1 MNNAVVKPLT
11 KCRSDGTPYTR
22 RPEVEKALA
31 ILITRPR
38 KDIVAALKVRDT
50 TSPLYIKSECIV
62 YLIRNMRNDNDVGY
76 FNELYRELMRRLASA
91 LPFIS
96 GEQADRS
103 ENFHAAGGR
112 ERVRDLFVAKL
123 MEDRSDAG
131 SALDYFEIMF
141 ASAIAA
147 LRRTSMHRAK
157 KHAWRTLPIEDEENS
172 NEPSLAV
179 ERAVGSLDLRE
190 ELLSDD
196 PFYRSRIAA
205 AIIALPDKYRRVI
218 ELIMREIP
226 IDSSDDSVMTIRKVI
241 GVKSEKT
248 VRNRRDE
255 AYQMIRKALSNG
267 DGHD

>member
-1 MNNAVVKPLT
+1 
-11 KCRSDGTPYTR
+11 
-22 RPEVEKALA
+22 
-31 ILITRPR
+31 
-38 KDIVAALKVRDT
+38 
-50 TSPLYIKSECIV
+50 
-62 YLIRNMRNDNDVGY
+62 
-76 FNELYRELMRRLASA
+76 
-91 LPFIS
+91 
-96 GEQADRS
+96 
-103 ENFHAAGGR
+103 
-112 ERVRDLFVAKL
+112 VRDLFVAKL

-172 NEPSLAV
+172 NEPSLTV

-205 AIIALPDKYRRVI
+205 AIIALPDKHRKVI